1 MTITEELKRQ
11 IWEKAT
17 PVDGYD
23 KNLYRKDSCGAW
35 ISYEQFENSKS
46 DLGWEIDH
54 IYPKSKLLE
63 LGIRED
69 LIDNITNL
77 RPLHWKNNRSKSD
90 DYPNYMQSM
99 RSEGDIN
106 IDVNIERS
114 VNHKTQ
120 DKIKEFFEI

>member
-11 IWEKAT
+11 IWNKAT

-63 LGIRED
+63 RGVCED
-69 LIDNITNL
+69 LIDDVRNL
-77 RPLHWKNNRSKSD
+77 RPLHWKNNLSKGN
-90 DYPNYMQSM
+90 DYPGYQACV
-99 RSEGDIN
+99 RSEEDYN
-106 IDVNIERS
+106 SEIDTERT
-114 VNHKTQ
+114 VDAETQ
-120 DKIKEFFEI
+120 KKIKELYDL

>member
-11 IWEKAT
+11 IWKKAT

-23 KNLYRKDSCGAW
+23 KDVYRKDSCGAW
-35 ISYEQFENSKS
+35 ICYDMFGNSKN

-106 IDVNIERS
+106 VDVNIERS